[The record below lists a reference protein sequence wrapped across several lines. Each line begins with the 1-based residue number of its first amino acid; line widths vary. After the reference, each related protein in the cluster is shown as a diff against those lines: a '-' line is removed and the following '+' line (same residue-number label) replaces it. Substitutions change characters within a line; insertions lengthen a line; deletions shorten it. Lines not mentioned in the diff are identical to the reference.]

1 MTVNNTHSIILHLL
15 VIIVTV
21 LGISN
26 KKSVDPLIRYE
37 KSTVTEIKIVGVALP
52 DDALTYRL
60 EPFHVPD
67 GVGAI
72 EVSFQYA
79 GKNDFSEM
87 EIGLYDPERFRG
99 TSRFSK
105 DSFYLSSI
113 RATASYIPGPIISG
127 EWNISLGFPT
137 INKKAEYEVT
147 IRLIPKD
154 HIEFTGPSETTLKE
168 NEQWYRGDFHSHT
181 GHSDAFGCEDLDGN
195 RGPCQVYQI
204 VESAKKNGLDFVA
217 ITDHNT
223 VSHHQD
229 MTVIQPL
236 FKDLLLIR
244 GQEVTTF
251 YGHSNVYG
259 TSIPLDFRVGFEG
272 QTFEKIQQVA
282 EEAGA
287 LLSIN
292 HPGRET
298 GANCTGCGWSAE
310 NTDYDKLEVVEIVN
324 GTNVEN
330 EIAGIPFWH
339 HLLNKGYKITGIG
352 GSDVHSAGFGDSQP
366 GTPTTMVYAKE
377 LSEKAILDAVRKGNV
392 YLKTM
397 SSNGPDISF
406 QISSEDKSW
415 SMGETIDLNSMK
427 SNSLEIVIEY
437 SHSEKQQLELIF
449 NGELFDPEIKQYKE
463 SEHTYRLIGV
473 ISNPGRGWLRFNLRD
488 KTGRITVVSNPVYLE

>member
-1 MTVNNTHSIILHLL
+1 MTVYNTQSIILQLL
-15 VIIVTV
+15 VITVTI
-21 LGISN
+21 LGN
-26 KKSVDPLIRYE
+26 TQVKSVNQEYDFE
-37 KSTVTEIKIVGVALP
+37 KSTVTEIKIEGVALP
-52 DDALTYRL
+52 EDALTYRL
-60 EPFHVPD
+60 EPFHVPA
-67 GVGAI
+67 GMGAI

-87 EIGLYDPERFRG
+87 EIGLFDPERFRG

-105 DSFYLSSI
+105 ESFYLSSI
-113 RATASYIPGPIISG
+113 RATASYFPGPIISG
-127 EWNISLGFPT
+127 EWNISLGLPT
-137 INKKAEYEVT
+137 INKKAEYEIT

-154 HIEFTGPSETTLKE
+154 HIEFTGPSETTLKK

-181 GHSDAFGCEDLDGN
+181 GHSDAFGCEDLEGN

-204 VESAKKNGLDFVA
+204 VESAKKNKLDFVS

-229 MTVIQPL
+229 MMVIQPL

-272 QTFEKIQQVA
+272 HTFEQIQQEA

-310 NTDYDKLEVVEIVN
+310 NTDYNKLEVVEIVN

-339 HLLNKGYKITGIG
+339 NLLNKGYKITGIG

-377 LSEKAILDAVRKGNV
+377 LSEKAILDAVRKGKV
-392 YLKTM
+392 YLKTR

-406 QISSEDKSW
+406 HIISEDKNW

-427 SNSLEIVIEY
+427 SNSLEVMIEY
-437 SHSEKQQLELIF
+437 SHSEKQQLELIL
-449 NGELFDPEIKQYKE
+449 NGEPFKPDINEYKE
-463 SEHTYRLIGV
+463 NDHTYRLVGEIL
-473 ISNPGRGWLRFNLRD
+473 NPERGWLRFNLRD
-488 KTGRITVVSNPVYLE
+488 NTGRITVISNPVYLE